1 MEVVFYRNEQETQ
14 ISYGETLA
22 SVMKEQSIEPQQVII
37 LTNQRYYDRFSEKV
51 TRLFL
56 PREVNWYICTN
67 QMYCNNFSEFKAAMD
82 FFGRFSKQESLLIVG
97 FGNEGVLALSSFIHA
112 TSVLTT
118 KLWLIPVS
126 LRALAKSVK
135 ETAIV
140 VKKPDIPILENPN
153 TPQFVIFDQTIAEKQ
168 IDGKLVDFL
177 TLIRGGVLAD
187 SDFLKELYRTYPSH
201 QALMRHSLA
210 AYTNQLI
217 QLYQQSG
224 GELEEFG
231 QLFADAAYRTEN
243 GHLLSD
249 AMKLFFGFLFH
260 FIWTVQQQ
268 QLTVDLPVFCQWLTR
283 LGFPIELPES
293 FSLSE
298 YFSHVLELQQK
309 EKKLLFLAKVG
320 TIGGRTEIEEKD
332 LVQTMETYQRLINE
346 IRGV

>member
-1 MEVVFYRNEQETQ
+1 MEAVFFRNEQETQ

-22 SVMKEQSIEPQQVII
+22 SVMREQSIEPQQVII
-37 LTNQRYYDRFSEKV
+37 LTNQRYYDRFSEKL

-82 FFGRFSKQESLLIVG
+82 FFGRFSKQEPLLIVG

-118 KLWLIPVS
+118 QLWLIPVS

-140 VKKPDIPILENPN
+140 VKKPDIPMLENPN
-153 TPQFVIFDQTIAEKQ
+153 TPEFVIYDQTIAEKQ

-177 TLIRGGVLAD
+177 TLIRCGVLAD
-187 SDFLKELYRTYPSH
+187 SEFLKELYRTYPSH

-210 AYTNQLI
+210 AYTDRLI

-224 GELEEFG
+224 SELEEFG

-260 FIWTVQQQ
+260 VDRPAAAIDCRSARVLPMACPIGFSYRIARVFFIKRIFQSCTGIAAKRKKTVIFGKSWYNRGQNENRGKRSRPDDG
-268 QLTVDLPVFCQWLTR
+268 DL
-283 LGFPIELPES
+283 S
-293 FSLSE
+293 
-298 YFSHVLELQQK
+298 
-309 EKKLLFLAKVG
+309 A
-320 TIGGRTEIEEKD
+320 
-332 LVQTMETYQRLINE
+332 INQ
-346 IRGV
+346 

>member
-1 MEVVFYRNEQETQ
+1 MEAVFYRNEQETQ

-140 VKKPDIPILENPN
+140 VEKPDIPMFENPN

-177 TLIRGGVLAD
+177 T
-187 SDFLKELYRTYPSH
+187 
-201 QALMRHSLA
+201 
-210 AYTNQLI
+210 LI

-298 YFSHVLELQQK
+298 YFSHVLELQHK

-320 TIGGRTEIEEKD
+320 TIGGRTKIEEKD

>member
-1 MEVVFYRNEQETQ
+1 
-14 ISYGETLA
+14 
-22 SVMKEQSIEPQQVII
+22 MKEQSIEPQQVII

-140 VKKPDIPILENPN
+140 VKKPDIPMLENPN

-168 IDGKLVDFL
+168 IDGKLVDFFDPDPWW
-177 TLIRGGVLAD
+177 RAC
-187 SDFLKELYRTYPSH
+187 R
-201 QALMRHSLA
+201 
-210 AYTNQLI
+210 
-217 QLYQQSG
+217 
-224 GELEEFG
+224 
-231 QLFADAAYRTEN
+231 
-243 GHLLSD
+243 
-249 AMKLFFGFLFH
+249 
-260 FIWTVQQQ
+260 
-268 QLTVDLPVFCQWLTR
+268 
-283 LGFPIELPES
+283 
-293 FSLSE
+293 
-298 YFSHVLELQQK
+298 
-309 EKKLLFLAKVG
+309 
-320 TIGGRTEIEEKD
+320 
-332 LVQTMETYQRLINE
+332 
-346 IRGV
+346 